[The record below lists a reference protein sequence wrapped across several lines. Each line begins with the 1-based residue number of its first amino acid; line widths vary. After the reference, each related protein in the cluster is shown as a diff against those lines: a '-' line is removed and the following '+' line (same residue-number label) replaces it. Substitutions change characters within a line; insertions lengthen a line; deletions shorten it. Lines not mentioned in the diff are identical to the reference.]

1 MSVRMGSL
9 DMVSSVKMMSSEPM
23 SRLAAT
29 STKQKV
35 LVAESRSDE
44 AGPLVDTKVV
54 GSSTRPRRRYRMSMR
69 MGCVV
74 YMTGVG
80 RRMRRHP
87 SGPSDHQQDASIL
100 L

>member
-1 MSVRMGSL
+1 MSARMGSL
-9 DMVSSVKMMSSEPM
+9 DMVRSVKMMSSEPM
-23 SRLAAT
+23 SKLAAT
-29 STKQKV
+29 RTNLKES
-35 LVAESRSDE
+35 VAESRSDE
-44 AGPLVDTKVV
+44 AGPLLGTKTA
-54 GSSTRPRRRYRMSMR
+54 GSSTRSRRHYRLR

-74 YMTGVG
+74 CMTSVG

>member
-1 MSVRMGSL
+1 MSARMRSL
-9 DMVSSVKMMSSEPM
+9 DMVSSVKMMSSDPM

-54 GSSTRPRRRYRMSMR
+54 GSSTRPRRRYRMST
-69 MGCVV
+69 GCVV
-74 YMTGVG
+74 YMASAGSG
-80 RRMRRHP
+80 MHPHP

>member
-23 SRLAAT
+23 SKLAAT
-29 STKQKV
+29 RTNLKES
-35 LVAESRSDE
+35 VAESRSDE
-44 AGPLVDTKVV
+44 AGPLLGTKTA
-54 GSSTRPRRRYRMSMR
+54 GSSTRSRRRYRMSMR